1 MPMLDPRHAVLFE
14 PVPIGPKVL
23 PNRLYQVPHA
33 TGFGSSRPQAQAAF
47 RGMRAEGGWGGVCVE
62 YAPVS
67 ADSDEAPFV
76 AADILDDRDAR
87 ALAQAAEAIH
97 RHGALAGLELYHG
110 GASSNNVRAR
120 LPRLAPSGEAAPRRW
135 GSAARTMTHDDIARV
150 QADFV
155 AAARRARDAGFDI
168 VYVYG
173 AHGYL
178 LTQFLSTTWNH
189 RDDSYGGDIAGR
201 GRFALETLAAVR
213 DAIGRDCAVATRL
226 CLDGREGTP
235 GIHIDDMLE
244 FVRLA
249 DPLVDLFDV
258 IVGSWPED
266 SGTSRFFA
274 EGHELPWAT
283 RVHEATAKPV
293 IGVGRFTS
301 PDLMADVIRSGA
313 LDIIG
318 AARPAI
324 ADPFLPRK
332 IAEGRL
338 GDIRECIGANVCI
351 LREEVFGQIGCVQNP
366 TAGEEHRRG
375 WHPEQVPATPRPTRT
390 VLIVGAGPAGLE
402 CAVTL
407 GQRGYEAVHLVDGD
421 DEVGGRLRWLR
432 RLPGLGD
439 WGRVADW
446 RVARLQ
452 ALPNVQVIVGRTLT
466 AAEIRD
472 YGAET
477 VVLATGS
484 HWSQDGSQPGVPGAI
499 ATGLLTPEAVMAG
512 RLPRGPRVLVYD
524 TDGYVV
530 GPGIAEVL
538 ARLGFTVTLVTPSA
552 VVSPLSD
559 HTLEGP
565 MLRRHLHRA
574 GITQRTGLTLTGF
587 DGATA
592 AGTDALGEQ
601 VRLPADDIV
610 LVTHQVPRAG
620 LAGELAGLDVH
631 VIGDAA
637 SPGLLS
643 EAVFDGH
650 RFARSLDA
658 PPQVLLR
665 EGLAQ

>member
-1 MPMLDPRHAVLFE
+1 MDPRHAVLFE
-14 PVPIGPKVL
+14 PVRIGPKVL

-76 AADILDDRDAR
+76 AADILDDSDAR
-87 ALAQAAEAIH
+87 ALARAAAAIH
-97 RHGALAGLELYHG
+97 AHGSLAGLELYHG
-110 GASSNNVRAR
+110 GASSNNVRSR
-120 LPRLAPSGEAAPRRW
+120 LPRMAPTREQASRRW
-135 GSAARTMTHDDIARV
+135 GVSARTMTLDDIQRV

-155 AAARRARDAGFDI
+155 TAARRARDAGFDI

-178 LTQFLSTTWNH
+178 LTQFLSTAWNQ
-189 RDDSYGGDIAGR
+189 RTDAYGGSLAGR
-201 GRFALETLAAVR
+201 SRFVLETLAGVR
-213 DAIGRDCAVATRL
+213 EAIGADCAVATRL
-226 CLDGREGTP
+226 CLDGREGIP
-235 GIHIDDMLE
+235 GIHVDDMLE

-266 SGTSRFFA
+266 SGTSRFFP
-274 EGHELPWAT
+274 EGHELPWTA
-283 RVHEATAKPV
+283 RMHEATSTPV
-293 IGVGRFTS
+293 VGVGRFTS
-301 PDLMADVIRSGA
+301 PDVMADVVRSGA

-332 IAEGRL
+332 IAEGRT
-338 GDIRECIGANVCI
+338 GDIRECVGANVCI
-351 LREEVFGQIGCVQNP
+351 MREEVFGQIGCVQNP
-366 TAGEEHRRG
+366 TAGEEYRRG
-375 WHPEQVPATPRPTRT
+375 WHPERVPPTPRPERT
-390 VLIVGAGPAGLE
+390 LLIVGAGPAGLE

-407 GQRGYEAVHLVDGD
+407 GRRGYGAVHLVD
-421 DEVGGRLRWLR
+421 EQEALGGRLRWLR

-439 WGRVADW
+439 WGRIADW
-446 RVARLQ
+446 RIAQLRDLPEVTVITGR
-452 ALPNVQVIVGRTLT
+452 ALTES
-466 AAEIRD
+466 EILG
-472 YGAET
+472 YGADT

-484 HWSQDGSQPGVPGAI
+484 RWSGDGTQPGVGGVI
-499 ATGLLTPEAVMAG
+499 AEGLLTPEAIMAG
-512 RLPRGPRVLVYD
+512 ARPRGRRVVVYD
-524 TDGYVV
+524 ADGFIV
-530 GPGIAEVL
+530 GPGIAELL
-538 ARLGFTVTLVTPSA
+538 AAEGLAVTLATPFP

-559 HTLEGP
+559 HTLEGS

-574 GITQRTGLTLTGF
+574 GIVQRTGVTVLAF
-587 DGATA
+587 DGTHARGRDPFGDEVA
-592 AGTDALGEQ
+592 I
-601 VRLPADDIV
+601 PADDIV
-610 LVTHQVPRAG
+610 LVTHEVPRDGLGTA
-620 LAGELAGLDVH
+620 LAGIDLH

-637 SPGLLS
+637 APGPVS

-650 RFARSLDA
+650 RLALALDA
-658 PPQVLLR
+658 PAPVLLR